1 MDLLESVAAT
11 YAVIG
16 QEMNDL
22 ALRAIVAELAQY
34 PADGVNVAL
43 SRCRKELRKLTL
55 ADILERIP
63 GGHPKPEE
71 AWAIVSRVM
80 SDEQPSVVWT
90 EQMAEAYGVACRLGN
105 DMVAARMAFKE
116 TYTNAVNRDRSNQAQ
131 PTWRCSFGF
140 DPSGR
145 QSAVEEAVKRGFITA
160 EHATRLLPNYSSSDA
175 EETRSISRVAALA

>member
-22 ALRAIVAELAQY
+22 ALRAILAELEQY

-80 SDEQPSVVWT
+80 RDEQASVVWT
-90 EQMAEAYGVACRLGN
+90 EQMAEAYGVACRLG
-105 DMVAARMAFKE
+105 DDLVAARMAFKE
-116 TYTNAVNRDRSNQAQ
+116 AYTNAVNRARTNQTQ

-140 DPSGR
+140 DPHGR
-145 QSAVEEAVKRGFITA
+145 QTAVEEAVARGFITTEQA
-160 EHATRLLPNYSSSDA
+160 RKLLPNYSFSDA
-175 EETRSISRVAALA
+175 EKTLSISRVTALA